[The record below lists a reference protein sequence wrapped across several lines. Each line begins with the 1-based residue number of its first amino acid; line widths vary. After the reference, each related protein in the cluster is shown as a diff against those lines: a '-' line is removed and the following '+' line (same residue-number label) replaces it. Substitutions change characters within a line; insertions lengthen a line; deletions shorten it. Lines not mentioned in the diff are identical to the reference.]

1 MNITIIIIIIIKYIL
16 SNVISTKYSRIL
28 FITRTLNSNIFFQKE
43 SSLKLKYRAEFLI
56 EKIALI
62 SKLYNEKFEHSE
74 NFKLWKELFSYD
86 RKFHYTNLQSL
97 TF

>member
-74 NFKLWKELFSYD
+74 NFKL
-86 RKFHYTNLQSL
+86 
-97 TF
+97 

>member
-1 MNITIIIIIIIKYIL
+1 MNIRIIIIIIIKYIL

-74 NFKLWKELFSYD
+74 NFKLWKELFAYD